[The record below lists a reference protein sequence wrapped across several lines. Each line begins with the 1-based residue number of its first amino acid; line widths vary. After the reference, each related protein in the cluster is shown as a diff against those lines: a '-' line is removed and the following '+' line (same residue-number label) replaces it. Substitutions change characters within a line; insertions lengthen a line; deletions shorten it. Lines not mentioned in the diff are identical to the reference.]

1 MPRTPK
7 THAWVFE
14 MAFYGNRLL
23 GVFFLPVVALHADG
37 FTFQGKRYPWSEVRK
52 IRVWERLALILL
64 RDEKAIVIRAGAFE
78 KKGAPLRSGYSS
90 AFNEVI
96 GLFKG
101 NVKRAGRV
109 GLMRRDSKPD
119 AVPHAE
125 EKA

>member
-1 MPRTPK
+1 
-7 THAWVFE
+7 

-23 GVFFLPVVALHADG
+23 GVFFLPVVALHVDG

-52 IRVWERLALILL
+52 IRVWDRLALVLL
-64 RDEKAIVIRAGAFE
+64 RDGKAIVIRAGSFE
-78 KKGAPLRSGYSS
+78 KKGLPLRSGYSS

-109 GLMRRDSKPD
+109 GRMRRDAKPD
-119 AVPHAE
+119 AASLAD
-125 EKA
+125 EKS